1 MQLAKPYL
9 KGNATVL
16 DPFCGV
22 GTMIAERELAVNAKR
37 YYGIDIFGEA
47 VKKAEINLKSAGVLK
62 KTDLINKDFFEFKS
76 THLFDEIITDMPFVT
91 DQKSLFDIEKIYG
104 AFFDKADELLDKKA
118 VIIMYSRN
126 PEFVK
131 EYSHLSNCNI
141 IEDFEIS
148 KKDNSHLFVLA
159 R

>member
-1 MQLAKPYL
+1 MCY
-9 KGNATVL
+9 
-16 DPFCGV
+16 C
-22 GTMIAERELAVNAKR
+22 
-37 YYGIDIFGEA
+37 
-47 VKKAEINLKSAGVLK
+47 
-62 KTDLINKDFFEFKS
+62 FFTKFIPS
-76 THLFDEIITDMPFVT
+76 SIILYVSK
-91 DQKSLFDIEKIYG
+91 KSLFDIEKIYE
-104 AFFDKADELLDKKA
+104 AFFDKADDLLDKKA

-141 IEDFEIS
+141 KEDFEIS